1 MFISNNYN
9 KLSKSQ
15 TFFSNLNN
23 FKQGLPE
30 LDLETIEENRKFS
43 PKSYLSQSF
52 YKKTSIQSI
61 RNTLIYSKKNLT
73 VKDFIFLIFFI
84 ILSSLQLGI
93 FIYGIDLLIKEFP
106 SLNNNFIIF
115 VSMLFWKWEIY
126 LICFLL
132 IYFIFKYFLGEND
145 EIINDYYPI
154 NQDNENEDFNNYLT
168 YFAKSSSLKQS
179 ISKSFS
185 LKNILNDLLGVYSS
199 FLIYYSSNYLS
210 FGLVI
215 LMTSL
220 TQLIPFYIDITKG
233 SNYPS
238 NEYSFSKIISP
249 VFILSGII
257 SLRFSLNSFFNISIF
272 LFSLFSLILCQ
283 IINQKYYFIILKDES
298 PFNLLFSKYLNY
310 FIFTGL
316 LFMFYSL
323 IAFNFQY
330 FYFIGWLMSWKVC
343 LFVFIGFGIFGF
355 SFIFFTLMSSFIFKR
370 KLAFKN
376 IKYFEVV
383 LNDLFYFF
391 IFRKINILFNFS
403 YIFGIVECL
412 LAILLIDYHNEITN
426 YFKPRKKVKIS

>member
-1 MFISNNYN
+1 
-9 KLSKSQ
+9 
-15 TFFSNLNN
+15 
-23 FKQGLPE
+23 
-30 LDLETIEENRKFS
+30 
-43 PKSYLSQSF
+43 
-52 YKKTSIQSI
+52 
-61 RNTLIYSKKNLT
+61 
-73 VKDFIFLIFFI
+73 
-84 ILSSLQLGI
+84 
-93 FIYGIDLLIKEFP
+93 
-106 SLNNNFIIF
+106 
-115 VSMLFWKWEIY
+115 MLFWKWEIY

-257 SLRFSLNSFFNISIF
+257 SLIFSLNSFFNISIF
-272 LFSLFSLILCQ
+272 LFSLFSLIL
-283 IINQKYYFIILKDES
+283 
-298 PFNLLFSKYLNY
+298 
-310 FIFTGL
+310 
-316 LFMFYSL
+316 
-323 IAFNFQY
+323 
-330 FYFIGWLMSWKVC
+330 
-343 LFVFIGFGIFGF
+343 
-355 SFIFFTLMSSFIFKR
+355 
-370 KLAFKN
+370 
-376 IKYFEVV
+376 
-383 LNDLFYFF
+383 
-391 IFRKINILFNFS
+391 
-403 YIFGIVECL
+403 
-412 LAILLIDYHNEITN
+412 
-426 YFKPRKKVKIS
+426 